1 MKNIKKLVQDI
12 HKGKDLRIN
21 LEVYRDM
28 AVGAYH
34 DYAAIELVFSAYL
47 LMEELDEIRP
57 EYEKKEEQII
67 QKIREAIRTVIDED
81 SDREAAMDS
90 IRQMREEITGKM
102 DLFTAY
108 TDRMICYEYVL
119 NRMEK
124 KYTPAKELDKILAEY
139 REDEFMQKLMLYMF
153 ASGDQAAITENIRTV
168 IGQMPVRIT
177 KSKFYER
184 LAETLTLYRDGDKSS
199 LDSFLYMVKTSAM
212 LYEPN
217 DYQHKYPE
225 FMQFIEKMDRCD
237 YNDLAEEEYNQIV
250 LELEEKAKDIHE
262 ITDFYYTM
270 QRVVNGMYAVLICH
284 KYDEGYSAVVRDSLE
299 VLQAILDKKAT
310 DEMLVPFEGKIE
322 RYVEQTSYLES
333 VLFEI
338 RSSYQ
343 KELEELSY
351 VTLLNDLVTV
361 ANLLS
366 GSLFIDVEAESKEEI
381 VDNSYVAKVTEE
393 LTDELDAKF
402 ATVTKPVKRAIMG
415 MVLEKLP
422 MIFKNSEE
430 VEKYIRSNLF
440 GCTDKVEK
448 AAVLDILSNL
458 MKEE

>member
-12 HKGKDLRIN
+12 HKGKDLTVN

-47 LMEELDEIRP
+47 LMEELGEIRP
-57 EYEKKEEQII
+57 EYEQKEEKII
-67 QKIREAIRTVIDED
+67 RKIREAVRTVVDGDADGET
-81 SDREAAMDS
+81 AMDS
-90 IRQMREEITGKM
+90 VRQMREEITKKM

-124 KYTPAKELDKILAEY
+124 KYTPIKELDNMLDGY

-153 ASGDQAAITENIRTV
+153 ASGDQAVITENIRTV
-168 IGQMPVRIT
+168 VGQLPVRIT
-177 KSKFYER
+177 KAKFYER

-199 LDSFLYMVKTSAM
+199 LDSFLYMIKTSAM

-217 DYQHKYPE
+217 DYQHNYPD
-225 FMQFIEKMDRCD
+225 FMQFIEKMDCCD
-237 YNDLAEEEYNQIV
+237 YNDLSEEEYNQIV

-262 ITDFYYTM
+262 ITDFYYTL
-270 QRVVNGMYAVLICH
+270 QRVVNGIYAVLICRKH
-284 KYDEGYSAVVRDSLE
+284 DEGYSAIVRDSLE
-299 VLQAILDKKAT
+299 VLQAILDKKAS

-343 KELEELSY
+343 KELKDLSY
-351 VTLLNDLVTV
+351 VTLFDDLVTV

-366 GSLFIDVEAESKEEI
+366 GSLFIDVETENKDEV
-381 VDNSYVAKVTEE
+381 VDNSYVTKVTEE

-402 ATVTKPVKRAIMG
+402 ATSTKPVKRAIMG

-430 VEKYIRSNLF
+430 VEKYVRSNLF
-440 GCTDKVEK
+440 DCTDKVEK
-448 AAVLDILSNL
+448 AAVLEILSNL

>member
-1 MKNIKKLVQDI
+1 
-12 HKGKDLRIN
+12 
-21 LEVYRDM
+21 
-28 AVGAYH
+28 
-34 DYAAIELVFSAYL
+34 
-47 LMEELDEIRP
+47 
-57 EYEKKEEQII
+57 
-67 QKIREAIRTVIDED
+67 
-81 SDREAAMDS
+81 
-90 IRQMREEITGKM
+90 
-102 DLFTAY
+102 
-108 TDRMICYEYVL
+108 
-119 NRMEK
+119 
-124 KYTPAKELDKILAEY
+124 
-139 REDEFMQKLMLYMF
+139 
-153 ASGDQAAITENIRTV
+153 
-168 IGQMPVRIT
+168 
-177 KSKFYER
+177 
-184 LAETLTLYRDGDKSS
+184 
-199 LDSFLYMVKTSAM
+199 
-212 LYEPN
+212 
-217 DYQHKYPE
+217 
-225 FMQFIEKMDRCD
+225 
-237 YNDLAEEEYNQIV
+237 
-250 LELEEKAKDIHE
+250 
-262 ITDFYYTM
+262 M
-270 QRVVNGMYAVLICH
+270 QRVVNGIYAVLICH

-299 VLQAILDKKAT
+299 VLQAILYKKAT

-430 VEKYIRSNLF
+430 VEKYVRSNLF
-440 GCTDKVEK
+440 DCTDKVEK
-448 AAVLDILSNL
+448 AAVLEILSNL

>member
-12 HKGKDLRIN
+12 HKGKDLTVN

-47 LMEELDEIRP
+47 LMEELGEIRP
-57 EYEKKEEQII
+57 EYEQKEEKII
-67 QKIREAIRTVIDED
+67 RKIREAVRTVIDGDADGET
-81 SDREAAMDS
+81 AMDS
-90 IRQMREEITGKM
+90 VRQMREEITKKM

-124 KYTPAKELDKILAEY
+124 KYTPIKELDNMLDGY

-153 ASGDQAAITENIRTV
+153 ASGDQAVITENIRTV
-168 IGQMPVRIT
+168 VGQLPVRIT
-177 KSKFYER
+177 KAKFYER

-199 LDSFLYMVKTSAM
+199 LDSFLYMIKTSAM

-217 DYQHKYPE
+217 DYQHNYPD
-225 FMQFIEKMDRCD
+225 FMQFIEKMDCCD
-237 YNDLAEEEYNQIV
+237 YNDLSEEEYNQIV

-262 ITDFYYTM
+262 ITDFYYTL
-270 QRVVNGMYAVLICH
+270 QRVVNGIYAVLICRKH
-284 KYDEGYSAVVRDSLE
+284 DEGYSAIVRDSLE
-299 VLQAILDKKAT
+299 VLQAILDKKAS

-343 KELEELSY
+343 KELKDLSY
-351 VTLLNDLVTV
+351 VTLFDDLVTV

-366 GSLFIDVEAESKEEI
+366 GSLFIDVETENKDEV
-381 VDNSYVAKVTEE
+381 VDNSYVTKVTEE

-402 ATVTKPVKRAIMG
+402 ATSTKPVKRAIMG

-430 VEKYIRSNLF
+430 VEKYVRSNLF
-440 GCTDKVEK
+440 DCTDKVEK
-448 AAVLDILSNL
+448 AAVLEILSNL